1 MTPEKGCGRFQAVVT
16 IPFGPGR
23 PVEPPSGS
31 PLVRSIPLRRVSEP
45 GNEPVALENAPSGD
59 TVPVHLSLH
68 WKWINN
74 SGERSLTIFNRMSL
88 INTYYIL

>member
-16 IPFGPGR
+16 I
-23 PVEPPSGS
+23 

-59 TVPVHLSLH
+59 TVPVIFPCIGNGS
-68 WKWINN
+68 IIR
-74 SGERSLTIFNRMSL
+74 ERDR
-88 INTYYIL
+88 